1 MVLSTLTPPPG
12 LQRMSFGLAVILA
25 CSFVPHTVEAQQRP
39 AQQPA
44 QAQTSTTRTGAPAGA
59 QQDQTAPAPEQTN
72 AVFGDWTY
80 RCIRV
85 PQAGVAPI
93 CEVITSIQAQA
104 QGQVALNVQI
114 AIGPSERA
122 GLTRIA
128 VGVPANVLLGTPI
141 RLVRE
146 TVVIPPL
153 AYDRCVGG
161 WCRAI
166 VDIDGDTLQRLAGMT
181 GEGRVQYQTS
191 GGQDFII
198 PVSFRGFQD
207 AVAAMRSN
215 ASRN

>member
-1 MVLSTLTPPPG
+1 MVLSTLTPPLG
-12 LQRMSFGLAVILA
+12 LRRTSLGLAMILV
-25 CSFVPHTVEAQQRP
+25 CSVASHAVEAQQRP
-39 AQQPA
+39 AQQPSQA
-44 QAQTSTTRTGAPAGA
+44 QASPARPGTSAAP
-59 QQDQTAPAPEQTN
+59 QQDQAAPAPEQTN

-85 PQAGVAPI
+85 PQAGTAPI

-114 AIGPSERA
+114 AVGPSERQ

-141 RLVRE
+141 RLTRE
-146 TVVIPPL
+146 PVVIPPL

-161 WCRAI
+161 WCRAV
-166 VDIDGDTLQRLAGMT
+166 VDIDADTLQRIAGAT
-181 GEGRVQYQTS
+181 AEGRVQYQTS
-191 GGQDFII
+191 VGQEFII

-207 AVAAMRSN
+207 AVAAMRSS